1 MQEDRL
7 KSIGEVIQSFSKQK
21 RYKKPIQEARVVN
34 YWPELMGVTVN
45 RYTEKIYVNY
55 NTLFVKVGPDALRN
69 ELLYSTDTIIQ
80 KINEYI
86 GEELIK
92 KVVLL

>member
-1 MQEDRL
+1 MQEERL

-21 RYKKPIQEARVVN
+21 RFKKPIQEARVIN

-69 ELLYSTDTIIQ
+69 ELLYSTDVIIE

-86 GEELIK
+86 GEEIIK
-92 KVVLL
+92 KIVLL

>member
-69 ELLYSTDTIIQ
+69 ELLYSTDIIIQ

>member
-1 MQEDRL
+1 MQEERL

-34 YWPELMGVTVN
+34 YWQELMGVTVN
-45 RYTEKIYVNY
+45 RYTDKIYVNY

-86 GEELIK
+86 GEEIIK